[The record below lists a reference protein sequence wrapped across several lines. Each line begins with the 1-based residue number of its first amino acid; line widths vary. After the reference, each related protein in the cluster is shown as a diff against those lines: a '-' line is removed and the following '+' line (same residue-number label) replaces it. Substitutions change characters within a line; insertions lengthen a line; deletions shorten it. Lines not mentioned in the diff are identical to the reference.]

1 MIIITKTD
9 TLEATLTIK
18 SERRTCID
26 DDGLPQEAAGAP
38 ADGPVAATETPPGT
52 DEQADEGATEDLE
65 SARRLWTTAEKER
78 LKDLQRLGHSQVA
91 IARMMGRSKK
101 AIKSQL
107 KRLGLPTSRR
117 YPAQSKKRGSNAKP

>member
-1 MIIITKTD
+1 MITIIETD
-9 TLEATLTIK
+9 TTEITLTIK

-26 DDGLPQEAAGAP
+26 DDGRPQEAGAP
-38 ADGPVAATETPPGT
+38 TDGPVATDEMPTGV
-52 DEQADEGATEDLE
+52 DEQAHEDAATDLE

-117 YPAQSKKRGSNAKP
+117 YSTQPRKRGPNANP